1 MLLPAVSFCVLA
13 SSIGSELRSQ
23 TGEWPV
29 DVVALAAPIRLMD
42 HILGFQ
48 ERHSRREGSAPP
60 TRSASRSASV
70 ACTERNREF
79 GESTRAENAYR
90 VPPPPPRKRL
100 SLRHGGAEAH
110 IRHQ

>member
-1 MLLPAVSFCVLA
+1 MLLSAVSFCVLA
-13 SSIGSELRSQ
+13 SSIGSKLRSQ

-48 ERHSRREGSAPP
+48 ERHSRREGSAP

-70 ACTERNREF
+70 ACTEKPRASVRASLSEASRRF
-79 GESTRAENAYR
+79 RRAENDSAFPTR
-90 VPPPPPRKRL
+90 
-100 SLRHGGAEAH
+100 GAEAH
-110 IRHQ
+110 ITHQ